1 MDEELIIS
9 GRHIPHIDPT
19 IEIWEWQIPL
29 YLFLG
34 GVAAG
39 VLFFSSLYY
48 LLGKEKEMPTT
59 VKWASFIAAPALVL
73 GLFALFLDLKH
84 KLFFWRLYTTIK
96 FDSPMSW
103 GAWTLLVI
111 TPLAFIWS
119 ASYVKELY
127 PKWDWKYSWLN
138 ELEKL
143 VIAYRTYIA
152 WTLVVFATIL
162 GIYTGILLSAFN
174 ARPLWNTSVLGMLF
188 LTSGLS
194 TGAAIILWMSKDSKE
209 RKIISKIDLMLIGIE
224 LFLIIHLM
232 MGLLAGPEVQV
243 NAAKLFLG
251 GPFTI
256 SFWLLVVAAGLILP
270 AILEILELRGK
281 KIPVYIPSLLILVGG
296 LIFRFI
302 MVEAGQISGYI
313 F

>member
-1 MDEELIIS
+1 MDESLVIS
-9 GRHIPHIDPT
+9 GRNLPHIDPH
-19 IEIWEWQIPL
+19 IEIWEWQIPV

-34 GVAAG
+34 GLAAG
-39 VLFFSSLYY
+39 VLFFASLYY
-48 LLGKEKEMPTT
+48 ILGREKEMPTT
-59 VKWASFIAAPALVL
+59 VKWASFIAAPALVI

-96 FDSPMSW
+96 LDSPMSW
-103 GAWTLLVI
+103 GAWTLLII

-119 ASYVKELY
+119 ASYIRELY
-127 PKWDWKYSWLN
+127 PAWDWKYPWIN
-138 ELEKL
+138 RFERFVVKN
-143 VIAYRTYIA
+143 RKPMA
-152 WTLVVFATIL
+152 WILIISASIL

-174 ARPLWNTSVLGMLF
+174 ARPLWNTSILGMLF

-194 TGAAIILWMSKDSKE
+194 TGAAMIMWMSKDHAE

-256 SFWLLVVAAGLILP
+256 AFWALVVFAGMVLP
-270 AILEILELRGK
+270 AILEVLELRGR
-281 KIPVYIPSLLILVGG
+281 KIPVFLPSLLILAGG
-296 LIFRFI
+296 LLFRFI
-302 MVEAGQISGYI
+302 MVEAGQVSGYL

>member
-9 GRHIPHIDPT
+9 GRNIPHVDPT
-19 IEIWEWQIPL
+19 IEIWEWQIPV

-39 VLFFSSLYY
+39 VLFFASLYY

-59 VKWASFIAAPALVL
+59 VKWASFIAAPALVI

-138 ELEKL
+138 EFEKL
-143 VIAYRTYIA
+143 VITYRKYIA
-152 WTLVVFATIL
+152 WILVISATIL

-194 TGAAIILWMSKDSKE
+194 TGAAIILWMSKDEKE
-209 RKIISKIDLMLIGIE
+209 RKLISKIDLVLIGIE
-224 LFLIIHLM
+224 IFLIIHLF
-232 MGLLAGPEVQV
+232 MGLLAGPQVQV

-251 GPFTI
+251 GPFTLV
-256 SFWLLVVAAGLILP
+256 FWLLVVVAGLLVP
-270 AILEILELRGK
+270 AVLEILELRGR
-281 KIPVYIPSLLILVGG
+281 KIPVYIPSLLILIGG

-302 MVEAGQISGYI
+302 MVGAGQVSGYI

>member
-9 GRHIPHIDPT
+9 GRNIPHIDPT

-39 VLFFSSLYY
+39 VLFFASLYY
-48 LLGKEKEMPTT
+48 ILGKEKEMPTT
-59 VKWASFIAAPALVL
+59 VKWASFVAAPSLVL

-103 GAWTLLVI
+103 GAWTLLII

-119 ASYVKELY
+119 ASYIKELY
-127 PKWDWKYSWLN
+127 PKWDWKYDWIN
-138 ELEKL
+138 KFEEF
-143 VIAYRTYIA
+143 VISNRKYIA
-152 WTLVVFATIL
+152 WILVLFAVIL

-194 TGAAIILWMSKDSKE
+194 TGAAIIMWMSKDSNE

-232 MGLLAGPEVQV
+232 MGLLAGPQVQV
-243 NAAKLFLG
+243 DAAKLFLG
-251 GPFTI
+251 GPFTFT
-256 SFWLLVVAAGLILP
+256 FWLLVVFAGMLVPAA
-270 AILEILELRGK
+270 LEILELRGK
-281 KIPVYIPSLLILVGG
+281 KIPVFIPSLLILVGG
-296 LIFRFI
+296 LIFRYI

>member
-1 MDEELIIS
+1 MEEELIIS
-9 GRHIPHIDPT
+9 GRNIPHIDPT

-34 GVAAG
+34 GLAAG
-39 VLFFSSLYY
+39 VLFFASLYY
-48 LLGKEKEMPTT
+48 ILGKEKEMPTT
-59 VKWASFIAAPALVL
+59 VKWASFIAAPALVM

-84 KLFFWRLYTTIK
+84 KLFFWRLYTAIK

-127 PKWDWKYSWLN
+127 PKWDWKYEWIN
-138 ELEKL
+138 RVETL
-143 VIAYRTYIA
+143 VIENRKYIA
-152 WTLVVFATIL
+152 WAMVLFAAIL

-174 ARPLWNTSVLGMLF
+174 ARPLWNTSVMGMLF

-194 TGAAIILWMSKDSKE
+194 TGAACIMWMSKDSKE
-209 RKIISKIDLMLIGIE
+209 RKIISRIDILLIGIE
-224 LFLIIHLM
+224 LFLIIHLL
-232 MGLLAGPEVQV
+232 MGLLAGPQVQV

-256 SFWLLVVAAGLILP
+256 TFWLLVVMAGMVVP
-270 AILEILELRGK
+270 AFLEVLELRGK
-281 KIPVYIPSLLILVGG
+281 KIPVYIPSVLILIGG

-302 MVEAGQISGYI
+302 MVEAGQMSGYI

>member
-9 GRHIPHIDPT
+9 GRQIPHIDPT

-119 ASYVKELY
+119 ASYIKELY

>member
-9 GRHIPHIDPT
+9 GRNIPHIDPT

-119 ASYVKELY
+119 ASYIRELY

-138 ELEKL
+138 EFEQL
-143 VIAYRTYIA
+143 VISNRKYIA
-152 WTLVVFATIL
+152 WILVVFATIL

-194 TGAAIILWMSKDSKE
+194 TGAAIILWMSKDSNE

-243 NAAKLFLG
+243 NAAMLFLG

-256 SFWLLVVAAGLILP
+256 SFWLLVVAAGLVLP

-302 MVEAGQISGYI
+302 MVEAGQVSGYI